1 MKKIFVILLLFV
13 PSSVFA
19 LSLDCPDKVSFGE
32 EFVCQFKAN
41 EITGIK
47 ANLELADGIDY
58 QKIEVS
64 EPWKIYY
71 QSKKGFVL
79 GNIKENTSLE
89 AKLSFKVNRDVVVG
103 KEFGITL
110 KEIEESDLEIKN
122 TSKDLISS
130 KIKVISDDNF
140 LSILEVKNEKMMP
153 KFQEDVMTYFVE
165 TERNQVEIYVSPKD
179 HSSKLEGD
187 TGVHL
192 LEYGVNSFQI
202 KVTSVRGNVKKYTI
216 YVTRKIKNSGLNRDV
231 SLKSLVINGHKI
243 SLEKNKYYYQLTL
256 DSQEEGL
263 NIDAIANHD
272 KTKIEI
278 IQKGK
283 LEVGD
288 NEVKIVLTAE
298 SGEKSTYLVHVVR
311 KEKLSSD
318 ISLDDS
324 QEKDKEVKNNQ
335 SSSDGIFGV
344 NGEVF
349 PLIVFILCIIVILVV
364 KVIRTCVKRREK

>member
-19 LSLDCPDKVSFGE
+19 LSLNCPDMVSPGE
-32 EFVCQFKAN
+32 DFVCTLS
-41 EITGIK
+41 ETEVTGIK
-47 ANLELADGIDY
+47 ANLEVGDGIVY
-58 QKIEVS
+58 QKLS
-64 EPWKIYY
+64 LNSLWKIYY
-71 QSKKGFVL
+71 QSKNGFVL

-89 AKLSFKVNRDVVVG
+89 AKLSFKVNHDVEVG
-103 KEFGITL
+103 KEIGITL
-110 KEIEESDLEIKN
+110 KGIEASDLEVKN

-140 LSILEVKNEKMMP
+140 LSILEVKNEKMTP

-165 TERNQVEIYVSPKD
+165 TERNQVEIYASPKD

-187 TGVHL
+187 IGVHL
-192 LEYGVNSFQI
+192 LEYGVNSFQF
-202 KVTSVRGNVKKYTI
+202 KVTSARGNAKKYTI
-216 YVTRKIKNSGLNRDV
+216 YVTRKIKDSTLNRDV

-256 DSQEEGL
+256 DNQEEGL
-263 NIDAIANHD
+263 SIDAVANHD

-278 IQKGK
+278 IKKDK

-298 SGEKSTYLVHVVR
+298 SGEKSTYLVHVIR
-311 KEKLSSD
+311 KKELSSD
-318 ISLDDS
+318 TSLDDS
-324 QEKDKEVKNNQ
+324 QGKDKEVKNSQN
-335 SSSDGIFGV
+335 SSNEIFGV
-344 NGEVF
+344 NGKVF

-364 KVIRTCVKRREK
+364 KVIRTCVKRKEK